1 MSKKKPK
8 QKRKNGDYFYPN
20 AKLDALPETV
30 KVSVSTTFATRDLI
44 ADIIDDEYPEW
55 GNNVVE
61 YLGYSPRDV
70 GMDEILDYCVHQ
82 AQAILQDEVSDLSNL
97 VFTDEHGQLI
107 YTDRKF
113 ALNFNKYGQLIYT
126 DCKFAKSKKF
136 KKSTKKNS
144 KKKGKTKK

>member
-8 QKRKNGDYFYPN
+8 RKRKN
-20 AKLDALPETV
+20 LDALPETV

-44 ADIIDDEYPEW
+44 EDIIHEEYPQW
-55 GNNVVE
+55 GDDIVD
-61 YLGYSPRDV
+61 YLNDV
-70 GMDEILDYCVHQ
+70 GIDEILDYCVHQ
-82 AQAILQDEVSDLSNL
+82 AQEILQDEVSDLSNL
-97 VFTDEHGQLI
+97 VFTDEH
-107 YTDRKF
+107 
-113 ALNFNKYGQLIYT
+113 GQLIYT